1 MATSGSKSVTVTS
14 WDTLKFSWWQSSQSV
29 ANNTTTIGWKL
40 ELVSGSS
47 GYISSTTSKSWSV
60 SVAGKNYSGTNT
72 VGIANNTTKTL
83 ASGST
88 TISHNADGTKSFSYS
103 FSQYF
108 GITFS
113 GASIGTISGSGSG
126 TLNTI
131 PRASQP
137 SCITWPNTT
146 QNVGNIGGTITIHM
160 NRASSAFTHT
170 VRYAWGN
177 KSANIATG
185 VGGNTSWTIPLNFMD
200 NIPNATSGVGTIYVD
215 TYNGSTH
222 IGTKSVSFTA
232 TVPASVVPSIG
243 TVTTSEA
250 TSGLAA
256 QFGAYVQNKSKITA
270 NISAAG
276 AYSSTIKS
284 YSTSFQGKVYTGSSW
299 TSDLLTRSGTLDL
312 VITVKD
318 SRDRTATKTVTIS
331 VQAYSLPQVHAFTV
345 DRCRADGTPDPDGT
359 HALVAY
365 SYSVAS
371 VGGKNT
377 AAVKIDFKR
386 FTAQAYAAGDV
397 IMTGSQLAATGSV
410 VSTAVFSL
418 DYQYDIRL
426 TVTDWF
432 GASAPYT
439 ATLQSDDVILDI
451 KANGRGLGVGQT
463 AEEDDTL
470 AVAASWVLK
479 MKNAAVTDFVVESGS
494 NETTL
499 WRKWASGLAE
509 CFIFKSVSVA
519 VQTAYGSGYYNGSV
533 LKQAF
538 PFTFT
543 STPHIFA
550 SCQATNAQIYN
561 ISIAHAEKTDVSFYI
576 SSMQAQASAAVYA
589 RFYAVGHWK

>member
-1 MATSGSKSVTVTS
+1 MATSGSTSVAVTS

-29 ANNTTTIGWKL
+29 ANNTTTIGWSL

-47 GYISSTTSKSWSV
+47 GYIASSTSKSWSV
-60 SVAGKNYSGTNT
+60 SVAGQNYSGTNT
-72 VGIANNTTKTL
+72 IGIGNNTTKTL

-170 VRYAWGN
+170 VRYVWGN
-177 KSANIATG
+177 KNANIATG
-185 VGGNTSWTIPLNFMD
+185 VGDNTSWTIPLNFMD

-222 IGTKSVSFTA
+222 IGTKSVGFTA

-331 VQAYSLPQVHAFTV
+331 VQDYSLPQVHAFTV

-386 FTAQAYAAGDV
+386 FTAQAYAASDV

-470 AVAASWVLK
+470 ALAASWGLK
-479 MKNAAVTDFVVESGS
+479 MKNAAVADFIEEQGTRDGWTYRKWHSGLVEC
-494 NETTL
+494 
-499 WRKWASGLAE
+499 WRKTE
-509 CFIFKSVSVA
+509 VKSYNMTDV
-519 VQTAYGSGYYNGSV
+519 YGSLYYTSDYFS
-533 LKQAF
+533 F
-538 PFTFT
+538 PGGLFAAAPVFATVQNCSDAGLIGCHVQYVAEHGLGVYISNST
-543 STPHIFA
+543 SGA
-550 SCQATNAQIYN
+550 
-561 ISIAHAEKTDVSFYI
+561 ISISFL
-576 SSMQAQASAAVYA
+576 VE
-589 RFYAVGHWK
+589 AVGNWK